1 MFEKLGELINYIGLF
16 FIQPFILQKE
26 EEVERESMFFDNYS
40 DIHNRLIQAIA
51 VNTHSLG
58 DTALIESLEDTALDY
73 IQLLRRAKAALLDL
87 EDFPREELRL
97 RNVKVCNFYR
107 DSKGSFVSVPVVRG
121 QLLNE
126 MLSFVQC
133 YQGLSKKAR
142 SGRIEYAFRRSLTIM
157 INIDQLSDEFVFPR
171 LE

>member
-1 MFEKLGELINYIGLF
+1 MLEKLGELINCIGLF
-16 FIQPFILQKE
+16 FIQPFIPQKE

-40 DIHNRLIQAIA
+40 DIYNRLIQAIA

-133 YQGLSKKAR
+133 YQGLSEKAR